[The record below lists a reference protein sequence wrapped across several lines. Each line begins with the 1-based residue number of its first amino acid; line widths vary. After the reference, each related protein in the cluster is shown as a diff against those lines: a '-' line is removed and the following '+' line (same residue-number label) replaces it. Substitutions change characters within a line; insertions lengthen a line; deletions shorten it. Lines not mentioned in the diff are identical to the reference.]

1 MVKDFDPKRLP
12 RSFRYAARG
21 IWHVIRSEQNLRIH
35 VAATALVIL
44 AGLILGISGAEFAII
59 LLAIGLVLTAEV
71 INTVVED
78 FLDII
83 HPEHHEKVRRI
94 KDALAGAVL
103 LAALVAAG
111 VGALV
116 LGPRLLAAL
125 ELAA

>member
-21 IWHVIRSEQNLRIH
+21 VWHVIRTEQNLRIH
-35 VAATALVIL
+35 VAVTALVIL
-44 AGLILGISGAEFAII
+44 AGLVLGISGAEFAVI

-78 FLDII
+78 FLDIL
-83 HPEHHEKVRRI
+83 HPGHHAKVRRI

-103 LAALVAAG
+103 LAAIVAVG

-116 LGPRLLAAL
+116 LGPRLLAAFG
-125 ELAA
+125 LAA